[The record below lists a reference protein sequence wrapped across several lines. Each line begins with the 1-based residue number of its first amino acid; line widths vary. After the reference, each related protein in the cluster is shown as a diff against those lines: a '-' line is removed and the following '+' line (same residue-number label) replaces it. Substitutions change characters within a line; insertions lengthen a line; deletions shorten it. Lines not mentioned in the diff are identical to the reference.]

1 MKAHLLAI
9 LLLLGCVSANAQIA
23 TVVNYSTGGTNV
35 PGYTGFFNSAD
46 GWSNSGDP
54 AWEGQKGWTG
64 SGSGASSVSQV
75 GGITPSSPA
84 NNGSGTLGVFLPTLP
99 LNTTNIYLSRS
110 FTAAPDLS
118 LTNSTVSFI
127 AEWSILSFG
136 PNQNDTFKID
146 LRDVTGTTS
155 LLSFNINNQGVTD
168 PLSYNFLVSSTG
180 ASTTNQFE
188 GTYGG
193 LYRMQIDLSPVG
205 GYSGSYSLVNPTT
218 RTNIASFSLNPG
230 SLAGGY
236 TSADFG
242 ALRLSWELDSGD
254 PNAPGDL
261 GFVVN
266 EFTVS
271 STGTVI
277 PEPGTWAA
285 GACLAVAA
293 ILIARRRRLAAATDQ
308 A

>member
-1 MKAHLLAI
+1 MKALFLTIIAVASCI
-9 LLLLGCVSANAQIA
+9 SAHAQIVS
-23 TVVNYSTGGTNV
+23 TNINYSTGGTNV

-46 GWSNSGDP
+46 GWNNTGDP

-75 GGITPSSPA
+75 AGITPSSPVG
-84 NNGSGTLGVFLPTLP
+84 NGSGTLGVFLPSLP
-99 LNTTNIYLSRS
+99 LNTTNIYLSRV
-110 FTAAPDLS
+110 FTPAPGLA
-118 LTNSTVSFI
+118 LTNSTVSLV

-136 PNQNDTFKID
+136 PSANDTFIID
-146 LRDVTGTTS
+146 LRNTNDTAS
-155 LLSFNINNQGVTD
+155 LLSFRINNQGVTD
-168 PLSYNFLVSSTG
+168 PLSYNFLVSSIG
-180 ASTTNQFE
+180 SSTNTQFE

-193 LYRMQIDLSPVG
+193 LYRMQVDLSPSGVF
-205 GYSGSYSLVNPTT
+205 SGSYSLVDSTT

-230 SLAGGY
+230 SLVGGY

-242 ALRLSWELDSGD
+242 ALRLSWELASGN

-261 GFVVN
+261 GFVAN

-271 STGTVI
+271 SVGTVV

-293 ILIARRRRLAAATDQ
+293 IFIARRRRKAEAAA
-308 A
+308 